1 MTQLPLFPS
10 PSSPGVWAAWCDG
23 ASRGNPGPASYGVV
37 VCDPAGTSVRE
48 IGEAIGRDT
57 NQAAEYEALLRALAE
72 LSALG
77 ARRATIY
84 TDSQFVV
91 RQFKGEYKAKDARMK
106 IYVEKARRLAAALER
121 LDLVHIPRSSHPNN
135 VKADG
140 LANQALDDQKK

>member
-1 MTQLPLFPS
+1 
-10 PSSPGVWAAWCDG
+10 VWCDG

-37 VCDPAGTSVRE
+37 ICDPSGAVCRE

-57 NQAAEYEALLRALAE
+57 NQAAEYEALLRAIKE
-72 LSALG
+72 LIDLG

-91 RQFKGEYKAKDARMK
+91 RQFTGEYKARDPRMK
-106 IYVEKARRLAAALER
+106 TYVDEARRRASALEK
-121 LDLVHIPRSSHPNN
+121 LDLIHILRSSHPNN

-140 LANQALDDQKK
+140 LANRALDEQKKK